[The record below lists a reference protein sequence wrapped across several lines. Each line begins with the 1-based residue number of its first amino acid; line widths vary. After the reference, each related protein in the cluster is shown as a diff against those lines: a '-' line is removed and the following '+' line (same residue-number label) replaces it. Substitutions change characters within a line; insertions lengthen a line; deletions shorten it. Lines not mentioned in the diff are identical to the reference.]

1 MITECLQVFQ
11 KVLEKDEN
19 VILREYIPADGTY
32 VLVDK
37 NYQIKGEPVEIKMD
51 KKTGIIDKSSEY
63 YNEICFYDYHS
74 KLISMNK
81 PLDPRKVIHSN
92 NYYSFWVKKESIV
105 NGKLTEEVIDQYY
118 EILEE
123 PGKKYDKG
131 KVLELYQAVEESLGS
146 VKQDILKKNKA
157 WIKEHIFSIKEF
169 IPVDLEKKDY
179 LKIFFEAETS

>member
-11 KVLEKDEN
+11 RVLEEDEN

-51 KKTGIIDKSSEY
+51 KKNGIIDKSSEY

-92 NYYSFWVKKESIV
+92 NYY
-105 NGKLTEEVIDQYY
+105 
-118 EILEE
+118 
-123 PGKKYDKG
+123 
-131 KVLELYQAVEESLGS
+131 
-146 VKQDILKKNKA
+146 
-157 WIKEHIFSIKEF
+157 
-169 IPVDLEKKDY
+169 
-179 LKIFFEAETS
+179 